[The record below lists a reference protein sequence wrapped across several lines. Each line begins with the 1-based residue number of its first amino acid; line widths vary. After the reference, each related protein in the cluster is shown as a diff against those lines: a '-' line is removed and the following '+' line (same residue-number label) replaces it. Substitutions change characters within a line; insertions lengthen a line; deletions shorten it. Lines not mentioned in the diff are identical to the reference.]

1 MITYHR
7 LFLGSQCDNDCLVCP
22 ARNDEKNRGLTE
34 LIHEFDALDDPE
46 NIELWGGEPT
56 LHKDLVSLI
65 SYARSRGARRI
76 KLATNARSLA
86 EWDVL
91 TSLAEQGCRLFEVK
105 INGSRPETHEAVTG
119 ARGSFDQTIQGLQN
133 LGTLSSSSKE
143 YGSSIYVGARVAVC
157 QANFEDLTSIV
168 SLLIS
173 FGVDRIVLARRGSD
187 FLLGEAAQMAANA
200 MKVATLNRTWSVCEG
215 FPPCLMKACE
225 MHVAE
230 LIQPAIQERE
240 RLKAC
245 RACAY
250 KDICGGPPEDYIRK
264 RGSREFRA
272 VSSSPYLEDLRH
284 LLNTGSLYAK
294 Q

>member
-7 LFLGSQCDNDCLVCP
+7 FFLGSECDNNCTVCP
-22 ARNDEKNRGLTE
+22 VRNEEKNRSLTE
-34 LIHEFDALDDPE
+34 LIAQLDVLPDPE

-76 KLATNARSLA
+76 KLVTNARSLA

-91 TSLAEQGCRLFEVK
+91 TSLAEEGVRLFEVK
-105 INGSRPETHEAVTG
+105 INGSRPETHDAVTG
-119 ARGSFDQTIQGLQN
+119 VRGSFDQTLQGLQN
-133 LGTLSSSSKE
+133 VSTLSRSDE
-143 YGSSIYVGARVAVC
+143 HGNSIYVGARVAVC
-157 QANFEDLTSIV
+157 RANLEDLTSIV

-173 FGVDRIVLARRGSD
+173 FGVDRIVLARRSSD
-187 FLLGEAAQMAANA
+187 FLLGEATRVIANA

-215 FPPCLMKACE
+215 FPPCLMKAGE

-230 LIQPAIQERE
+230 LIQPAFQEGE
-240 RLKAC
+240 RPKGC
-245 RACAY
+245 RGCAY
-250 KDICGGPPEDYIRK
+250 KDICSGPPEDYVHEK
-264 RGSREFRA
+264 GSREFRA

-284 LLNTGSLYAK
+284 LLNGGSLNAE

>member
-7 LFLGSQCDNDCLVCP
+7 LFLGSECDNNCTVCP
-22 ARNDEKNRGLTE
+22 VRNDEKNRSLTGL
-34 LIHEFDALDDPE
+34 IDQFDALLDAE

-65 SYARSRGARRI
+65 DYARSRGARRI
-76 KLATNARSLA
+76 KLVTNGRRLA

-91 TSLAEQGCRLFEVK
+91 TNLVGKGCRLFEIK
-105 INGSRPETHEAVTG
+105 IQGSRPETHEAVTG
-119 ARGSFDQTIQGLQN
+119 VRGSFDQTLQGLQN
-133 LGTLSSSSKE
+133 LSTLSSSEE
-143 YGSSIYVGARVAVC
+143 YGNSIYVGARVAVSRP
-157 QANFEDLTSIV
+157 NLEDLTSIV

-173 FGVDRIVLARRGSD
+173 FGVDRIILARRGSD
-187 FLLGEAAQMAANA
+187 FLLGEAARMAANA
-200 MKVATLNRTWSVCEG
+200 MKVATLNRTWSVCED

-230 LIQPAIQERE
+230 LIQPTSREGERP
-240 RLKAC
+240 KGC
-245 RACAY
+245 RTCIY
-250 KDICGGPPEDYIRK
+250 KDICAGPPQDYVRE

-272 VSSSPYLEDLRH
+272 VSSSPYLEDLNH
-284 LLNTGSLYAK
+284 LLEMRFFRAE